1 MTAMA
6 TATTSRP
13 PVDLYEADF
22 HAWCMQQATLLRQR
36 SRPGVNDGL
45 DYENL
50 AEEIESMGR
59 SDRRSIKSHMRVLLC
74 HLLKWRHQ
82 RARRTRSWEDSIFN
96 ARTAIADLLK
106 DSPSLQSY
114 ARDVIAEAYPLA
126 VRDAS
131 SLTRKAK
138 LAFPATCPF
147 SEAEILDS
155 DFLPPAF
162 DVKT

>member
-1 MTAMA
+1 MT
-6 TATTSRP
+6 TGTKELPDIVS
-13 PVDLYEADF
+13 YERDF
-22 HAWCMQQATLLRQR
+22 HAWCLEQVARLRER
-36 SRPGVNDGL
+36 ARPGDNDGL
-45 DYENL
+45 DYANL